1 MSAFDELRE
10 KLDAY
15 RKPAKATKATK
26 ATTPGVDAGS
36 VTAPDTATTG
46 APVVMTRAELAK
58 ALRVSQNTIT
68 NWVSRGM
75 PCFYIGKLKTN
86 AKGSKPRFVFADCLA
101 WVQRGEF

>member
-15 RKPAKATKATK
+15 RTPAKATMATM
-26 ATTPGVDAGS
+26 ATTSGVDAG
-36 VTAPDTATTG
+36 APAPATPG
-46 APVVMTRAELAK
+46 APVVMNRAELAK
-58 ALRVSQNTIT
+58 ALRVSKNTIT
-68 NWVSRGM
+68 NWVGRGM

>member
-15 RKPAKATKATK
+15 RKPAKATKAT
-26 ATTPGVDAGS
+26 TPGVDAGS
-36 VTAPDTATTG
+36 VTATAPATPG

-68 NWVSRGM
+68 NWVGRGM

-86 AKGSKPRFVFADCLA
+86 AKGSKPRFVFAECLA